1 MLYIPEKIKKIVDN
15 QIYTRNEIEMSKS
28 DVLIFSKYVLKIQ
41 KHTVETDNERD
52 IAAWLNGRISVPQ
65 ILEYCVE
72 NETAYTLMTRV
83 NGKMLCDEEFLSNF
97 AKMIRYVSEGIKQL
111 WNVNVDDCPQKVSR
125 LDERLEEARRNVEKW
140 FG

>member
-15 QIYTRNEIEMSKS
+15 QIYTRNEIE
-28 DVLIFSKYVLKIQ
+28 FSKYVLKIQ

-125 LDERLEEARRNVEKW
+125 LDERLKEARRNVEKW

>member
-1 MLYIPEKIKKIVDN
+1 MLYKQKKIKKIVDN

-125 LDERLEEARRNVEKW
+125 LDERLKEARRNVEKW

>member
-97 AKMIRYVSEGIKQL
+97 AKMIRHVSEGIKQL

-125 LDERLEEARRNVEKW
+125 LDERLKEARRNVEKW

>member
-1 MLYIPEKIKKIVDN
+1 MLYIPEKIKKIVDD

-125 LDERLEEARRNVEKW
+125 LDERLKEARRNVEKW

>member
-1 MLYIPEKIKKIVDN
+1 
-15 QIYTRNEIEMSKS
+15 MSKS

-125 LDERLEEARRNVEKW
+125 LDERLKEARRNVEKW

>member
-125 LDERLEEARRNVEKW
+125 LDERLKEARRNVEKW

>member
-83 NGKMLCDEEFLSNF
+83 NGKMLCDEEVLSNF

-125 LDERLEEARRNVEKW
+125 LDERLKEARRNVEKW

>member
-125 LDERLEEARRNVEKW
+125 LDERLKEGGDTKV
-140 FG
+140 

>member
-65 ILEYCVE
+65 ILEYFVE

-125 LDERLEEARRNVEKW
+125 LDERLKEARRNVEKW

>member
-1 MLYIPEKIKKIVDN
+1 
-15 QIYTRNEIEMSKS
+15 
-28 DVLIFSKYVLKIQ
+28 
-41 KHTVETDNERD
+41 
-52 IAAWLNGRISVPQ
+52 
-65 ILEYCVE
+65 
-72 NETAYTLMTRV
+72 MTRV

-125 LDERLEEARRNVEKW
+125 LDERLKEARRNVEKW